1 MTAGRAAVLPKA
13 LILGG
18 GAMGLSTAWG
28 FLRHGW
34 RVELV
39 EQAAIPN
46 ELGSSVDEAR
56 LIRATYGS
64 EIGYAAMVAEAYEAW
79 DLLWAEIGR
88 PLYHQTGVLAR
99 LGDQEDGW
107 GRTSLATIR
116 ALGLPHRI
124 RTGRDLAAS
133 WPHLRFDPDEE
144 WLHQQEGGVLY
155 ARRIVAGLAD
165 ILRAGGAVL
174 RQHSRAVAVD
184 PDRASITLADGEV
197 LTGDRLIVAAGPWT
211 SKLLQDLA
219 GHATPSLQM
228 SLPILPPAGL
238 DSAWAAT
245 PVMLDIENGLYL
257 APPTPESALKAGDHR
272 FSLAG
277 DPDGARLAAPEI
289 VAAICEIVLA
299 RVSHPEAYRFG
310 EPRLCFYTVD
320 PQERFRLIPTGDR
333 GWAMTGFS
341 GHGFKFAA
349 CLGLRLSQ
357 AIAEER
363 EPAMLTAWGAGLGAI
378 GEQIGDRIGP

>member
-1 MTAGRAAVLPKA
+1 MNAVKGTVLPKA
-13 LILGG
+13 LVLGG
-18 GAMGLSTAWG
+18 GAMGLCTAWG
-28 FLRHGW
+28 FLRRGW

-39 EQAAIPN
+39 EQGAIPN

-79 DLLWAEIGR
+79 DLLWSELGR

-99 LGDQEDGW
+99 LGDEDAGW

-124 RTGRDLAAS
+124 RTGRELAAC
-133 WPHLRFDPDEE
+133 WPHLRFGPDEE

-155 ARRIVAGLAD
+155 ARRIVAGLAQV
-165 ILRAGGAVL
+165 LRAGGAVL
-174 RQHSRAVAVD
+174 REHCRAMAVD
-184 PDRASITLADGEV
+184 TDQASITLADGEV

-211 SKLLQDLA
+211 SKLLPELA

-228 SLPILPPAGL
+228 SLPIIPPVGL
-238 DSAWAAT
+238 ESAWAAT
-245 PVMLDIENGLYL
+245 PVMLDIDNGLYL

-277 DPDGARLAAPEI
+277 DPDGERLAVPEI
-289 VAAICEIVLA
+289 VAGIRETVLG
-299 RVSHPEAYRFG
+299 RVTHPKEYRFG

-320 PQERFRLIPTGDR
+320 PQERFRLMPIGGR
-333 GWAMTGFS
+333 GWVMTGFS

-363 EPAMLTAWGAGLGAI
+363 EPAMLTAWGAGLGVVS
-378 GEQIGDRIGP
+378 EVIGDRIGP